1 MSYSL
6 GSDNHSGVHPLIFEA
21 LIKANHEHAHSY
33 GLDTI
38 SEQAKLEWSRVL
50 GRDAEVFYVF
60 NGTAA
65 NVLALQA
72 FVPSY
77 EAVVCSE
84 HAHLHMDECGA
95 PEKHIGCKLY
105 TLPSA
110 DGKIH
115 PRQMREFLQRG
126 GDQHF
131 SSPRLVSL
139 TLPTELGV
147 CYTIN
152 ELAEWRAFA
161 NTHRLF
167 IHWDGAR
174 LVNAAS
180 FHGCSLAELI
190 ERGRPDVI
198 SFGGTKN
205 GLMGAEA
212 VIFFDRERAKTFKY
226 VRKQGLQ
233 LSSKTRFLAAQ
244 FQAFLQNDLWRKIAD
259 HVTSEAKH
267 LAEHLNRFPEIKVAY
282 PVESN
287 ALFVQLPKAWIEPLK
302 QESFFYIWDSDKN
315 MARWMIS
322 FDWRREQTER
332 WLNKIEEVRKKWNA

>member
-1 MSYSL
+1 MNYSL

-21 LIKANHEHAHSY
+21 LGNANHKHAHSY
-33 GLDTI
+33 GMDSI
-38 SEQAKLEWSRVL
+38 SEAAKLEWRRVL
-50 GRDAEVFYVF
+50 ERDAEVFYVF

-72 FVPSY
+72 FVPPY
-77 EAVVCSE
+77 EAIVCSE
-84 HAHLHMDECGA
+84 HAHLQMDECGA
-95 PEKHIGCKLY
+95 PEKHTGCKLY
-105 TLPSA
+105 TLASD
-110 DGKIH
+110 DGKIQ
-115 PRQMREFLQRG
+115 PRQIRPLLQRG

-139 TLPTELGV
+139 TLPTEFGV
-147 CYTIN
+147 CYTLQ
-152 ELAEWRAFA
+152 ELSEWRAFA
-161 NTHRLF
+161 DTHRLF

-174 LVNAAS
+174 IVNAAS
-180 FHGCSLAELI
+180 HLRCSLAELVQ
-190 ERGRPDVI
+190 RGRPDVI

-212 VIFFDRERAKTFKY
+212 VLIFDREKAKAFKY
-226 VRKQGLQ
+226 IRKQGLH

-244 FQAFLQNDLWRKIAD
+244 FQAFLKNDLWRSIAD
-259 HVTSEAKH
+259 HVTSEASY
-267 LAEHLNRFPEIKVAY
+267 LARQLQRFPEIKVAF

-302 QESFFYIWDSDKN
+302 QESFFYIWDSDLN

-322 FDWRREQTER
+322 FDWRREQTEQ
-332 WLNKIEEVRKKWNA
+332 WLGKIEDVRKKWPV